1 MTRTRTRRLI
11 CLISVALTA
20 AALLAGD
27 LPGGATSPAA
37 PHAAVTATGAAP
49 SRVLA
54 DCTAPNVTCITSD
67 RSEPLEIT
75 GNDRIYEGLGH
86 RVPGITATGDNITIQ
101 GFVSSGAASTGIWIK
116 GRNPVVQ
123 DNTIQQVHFN
133 GDDID
138 GIRFFGDGALIL
150 NNKETNILAG
160 KSHGAHLDC
169 IQTFASPNTGA
180 SSDVLIQGNDCRDR
194 NFHQGLMAEGPK
206 STDGGGGAPG
216 DSRNWVIRGNYFQCY
231 ANQTVALRAIHDV
244 LVDSN
249 TFAGAGSKGVQLA
262 DGSTVTIKNNILGS
276 GYRTL
281 FGD

>member
-20 AALLAGD
+20 HRGAPRRRS
-27 LPGGATSPAA
+27 PGGCHITRPACCGHRHRLYTSPGPRRLHCPERPPASPATAA
-37 PHAAVTATGAAP
+37 
-49 SRVLA
+49 
-54 DCTAPNVTCITSD
+54 N
-67 RSEPLEIT
+67 RSEDHRQRPDL
-75 GNDRIYEGLGH
+75 RGLGH

-101 GFVSSGAASTGIWIK
+101 GFVSSGAASTEAIWIK

-150 NNKETNILAG
+150 NNKEANILAG
-160 KSHGAHLDC
+160 NSHGAHLDC
-169 IQTFASPNTGA
+169 IQTWASPNTGA

-249 TFAGAGSKGVQLA
+249 TFAGAGSKGVQT
-262 DGSTVTIKNNILGS
+262 G
-276 GYRTL
+276 
-281 FGD
+281 